1 MLDVSPLWP
10 ADLDHIR
17 LDSPEPA
24 RLAAFYA
31 AAMGLAATPLG
42 DGSILVHG
50 RQRRLV
56 IGAGAARG
64 NPYNAFALRD
74 RAQLDTYRGY
84 VTARGVA
91 LEPAPTPLFGD
102 GGFAVRDPDGRL
114 AAFGVVKPPPSDR
127 APGDAA
133 PAAGPAAPLPGRLQH
148 VVVASA
154 RFAEVMAFY
163 RDALGFLVSDTV
175 HTGPEGGPA
184 GETNVCFLRA
194 NVEHHSFAA
203 FRAPHSAS
211 DHHAYETTGWSDL
224 KLWADHFATLD
235 VALWWGPG
243 RHGAGNNLFFMVKDP
258 DGNNLEI
265 SAELEHLARGAPG
278 KVWPAGGRAINLW
291 GAVWNRDVAQT

>member
-17 LDSPEPA
+17 LDTPDPA

-31 AAMGLAATPLG
+31 QAMGLTARPLG
-42 DGSILVHG
+42 DGTHLVQG
-50 RQRRLV
+50 RERRLV
-56 IGAGAARG
+56 IGPGGARG

-74 RAQLDTYRGY
+74 HVQLDGYRRY
-84 VTARGVA
+84 VSARGVA
-91 LEPAPTPLFGD
+91 LAACPTPLFDD
-102 GGFAVRDPDGRL
+102 GAFAVRDPDGRV
-114 AAFGVVKPPPSDR
+114 AAFGVVKPGLRDGGS
-127 APGDAA
+127 GDGAA
-133 PAAGPAAPLPGRLQH
+133 ARLPGRLQH

-175 HTGPEGGPA
+175 HTGKEDGPV
-184 GETNVCFLRA
+184 GDTNVCFLRA

-203 FRAPHSAS
+203 FRAPESAS
-211 DHHAYETTGWSDL
+211 DHHAYETTGWGDL
-224 KLWADHFATLD
+224 KLWADHFATLG
-235 VALWWGPG
+235 VAIWWGPG

-265 SAELEHLARGAPG
+265 SAELEHLARGQPG

-291 GAVWNRDVAQT
+291 GAVWNRDVAAG